1 MRIEIKKTMKQNV
14 DIATGVKIERSLNMA
29 SFSLFPKNTAK
40 TKSELILCSNE
51 ESFEI
56 TFTQE

>member
-14 DIATGVKIERSLNMA
+14 DIATGVKIERCYNMTSL
-29 SFSLFPKNTAK
+29 SLFPKNATK